1 MSTYWQ
7 KRRAYQLEAETRR
20 DEGKPDEN
28 AWFDSARPEDRF
40 NSQNKRRMLMKWN
53 FVRTALATILG
64 ATLLTLGGLFLWSTT
79 AKKSIPSL
87 PVVHA
92 GSPTGCSTESVA
104 GNWGFTLNG
113 TLILPTGLVP
123 AAGVARGIFDA
134 QGNIT
139 SGATEAR
146 NVGGGF
152 ANETVTGSWI
162 VKPDCTGTLTIYAYE
177 SGTLV
182 RTSVLAIVFVD
193 NLNEVLMVQDSLTL
207 PDGSTLPVVITAEG
221 KRVLSQSSNSQ

>member
-1 MSTYWQ
+1 MRRSLAVLAASAACVSLVMWGTTG
-7 KRRAYQLEAETRR
+7 KR
-20 DEGKPDEN
+20 N
-28 AWFDSARPEDRF
+28 
-40 NSQNKRRMLMKWN
+40 
-53 FVRTALATILG
+53 
-64 ATLLTLGGLFLWSTT
+64 
-79 AKKSIPSL
+79 IPSL

-92 GSPTGCSTESVA
+92 ESPTGCSSETVA
-104 GNWGFTLNG
+104 GNWGVTLNG

-123 AAGVARGIFDA
+123 AAGVARGTFDA

-152 ANETVTGSWI
+152 ANETVTGSWV

-207 PDGSTLPVVITAEG
+207 PDGTTLPAVITAEG
-221 KRVLSQSSNSQ
+221 KRVFPQSTNSQ

>member
-1 MSTYWQ
+1 M
-7 KRRAYQLEAETRR
+7 KRII
-20 DEGKPDEN
+20 
-28 AWFDSARPEDRF
+28 S
-40 NSQNKRRMLMKWN
+40 ML
-53 FVRTALATILG
+53 VALVALAAFVGVVAWDST
-64 ATLLTLGGLFLWSTT
+64 ATKNIT
-79 AKKSIPSL
+79 SL

-92 GSPTGCSTESVA
+92 ASPTGCSTETVA
-104 GNWGFTLNG
+104 GNWGVTLTG

-123 AAGVARGIFDA
+123 AAGVARGTFDA

-152 ANETVTGSWI
+152 ANETLSGSWV

-193 NLNEVLMVQDSLTL
+193 NLNEVFMVQDSLTL
-207 PDGSTLPVVITAEG
+207 PDGTTLPVVITADG
-221 KRVLSQSSNSQ
+221 KRVFPQSSNQQ

>member
-1 MSTYWQ
+1 M
-7 KRRAYQLEAETRR
+7 KRII
-20 DEGKPDEN
+20 
-28 AWFDSARPEDRF
+28 AR
-40 NSQNKRRMLMKWN
+40 L
-53 FVRTALATILG
+53 VALVALAAFVG
-64 ATLLTLGGLFLWSTT
+64 AVAWHSTAT
-79 AKKSIPSL
+79 KNITSL

-92 GSPTGCSTESVA
+92 DSPNGCSTESVA
-104 GNWGFTLNG
+104 GNWGVTLNG
-113 TLILPTGLVP
+113 SLILPTGLVP
-123 AAGVARGIFDA
+123 AAGVARGTFDA

-152 ANETVTGSWI
+152 GNETLTGSWV

-207 PDGSTLPVVITAEG
+207 PDGTTLPVVITAEA
-221 KRVLSQSSNSQ
+221 KRIFPLNPNSQ

>member
-1 MSTYWQ
+1 MM
-7 KRRAYQLEAETRR
+7 KR
-20 DEGKPDEN
+20 N
-28 AWFDSARPEDRF
+28 
-40 NSQNKRRMLMKWN
+40 
-53 FVRTALATILG
+53 LAVFAASVACVSLVV
-64 ATLLTLGGLFLWSTT
+64 WSTT
-79 AKKSIPSL
+79 VHRRTPLL

-92 GSPTGCSTESVA
+92 DSPNGCSTESVA
-104 GNWGFTLNG
+104 GNWGVTLNG
-113 TLILPTGLVP
+113 SLILPTGLVP
-123 AAGVARGIFDA
+123 AAGVARGTFDA

-152 ANETVTGSWI
+152 GNETLTGSWV

-207 PDGSTLPVVITAEG
+207 PDGTTLPVVITAEG
-221 KRVLSQSSNSQ
+221 KRVFRQSTNSQ

>member
-1 MSTYWQ
+1 M
-7 KRRAYQLEAETRR
+7 KRIIA
-20 DEGKPDEN
+20 
-28 AWFDSARPEDRF
+28 
-40 NSQNKRRMLMKWN
+40 ML
-53 FVRTALATILG
+53 VALAAFVGVVAWDST
-64 ATLLTLGGLFLWSTT
+64 ATKNIT
-79 AKKSIPSL
+79 SL

-92 GSPTGCSTESVA
+92 GSQTGCSTETVA
-104 GNWGFTLNG
+104 GNWGVTLSG
-113 TLILPTGLVP
+113 TLILPTGPVP
-123 AAGVARGIFDA
+123 AAGVARGTFDA

-152 ANETVTGSWI
+152 ANETVTGSWV

-193 NLNEVLMVQDSLTL
+193 NLNEVFMVQDSLTL
-207 PDGSTLPVVITAEG
+207 PDGTTLPVVITADG
-221 KRVLSQSSNSQ
+221 KRVFPQSSNQQ